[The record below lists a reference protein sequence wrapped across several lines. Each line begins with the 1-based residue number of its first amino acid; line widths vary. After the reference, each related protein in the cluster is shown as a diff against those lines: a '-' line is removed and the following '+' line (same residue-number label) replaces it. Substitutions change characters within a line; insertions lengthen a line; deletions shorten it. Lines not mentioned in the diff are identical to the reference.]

1 MIEEM
6 FEEELIKGNK
16 QIYLSAQ
23 DYASLTVQ
31 EKQDLHT
38 VLADEEIDAD
48 EYESRMKSM
57 WPREVTLKPLT
68 WRKR

>member
-1 MIEEM
+1 MNKEK
-6 FEEELIKGNK
+6 IKDKILKDGRE
-16 QIYLSAQ
+16 IYLSAQ
-23 DYASLTVQ
+23 DYACLTVR

-38 VLADEEIDAD
+38 VLADAGIDAD

-57 WPREVTLKPLT
+57 WPREVMLKPLT

>member
-1 MIEEM
+1 MSKEK
-6 FEEELIKGNK
+6 IKDKILKDGK
-16 QIYLSAQ
+16 EIYLSAQ
-23 DYASLTVQ
+23 DYACLTVQ

-38 VLADEEIDAD
+38 VLADEGIDAD